1 MKGPLLL
8 IVGPTGVG
16 KTAVAVKLAGR
27 LPLEIVSA
35 DSRQVYR
42 GMDIATG
49 KPTREEQAAV
59 RHHLIDLIDP
69 DARYN
74 VARFRADALPVIE
87 AILARGR
94 LPAVVGGT
102 GLYVRALLKG
112 LRPAP
117 PADPTLRQVLEETA
131 AREGSAAL
139 HARLAGVDPLAARRL
154 HPNDRVRIIR
164 ALELHAL
171 GAFGADRP
179 PHPAPLL
186 IGERASGRGDTQ
198 GDWETGV
205 PPWHVLMVGLTR
217 PREILRAAVAERAR
231 GMVSRGMMEEV
242 ERLLTAGYDP
252 SLPSM
257 GGIGYRQFV
266 AVLRDGLD
274 PREALRLMIRDTGRY
289 ARRQLSWFARDREI
303 RWIDVDAAG
312 GIDETVE
319 LILKQITREGLIE

>member
-1 MKGPLLL
+1 MKRPLLV

-27 LPLEIVSA
+27 LPLEVVSA
-35 DSRQVYR
+35 DSRQLYR

-49 KPTREEQAAV
+49 KPTRQERAAV
-59 RHHLIDLIDP
+59 PHHLIDLIDP
-69 DARYN
+69 DERYN
-74 VARFRADALPVIE
+74 VARFRADALPVID
-87 AILARGR
+87 AIHARGR

-117 PADPTLRQVLEETA
+117 PADPALRQALEETA
-131 AREGSAAL
+131 TREGAAAL
-139 HARLAGVDPLAARRL
+139 HARLASVDPLAARRL

-164 ALELHAL
+164 ALELHTL

-179 PHPAPLL
+179 PHSD
-186 IGERASGRGDTQ
+186 GGDTK
-198 GDWETGV
+198 GNWETGV
-205 PPWHVLMVGLTR
+205 SSWRALMIGLTR
-217 PREILRAAVAERAR
+217 PREILRAAVAARAR
-231 GMVSRGMMEEV
+231 DMVSRGMMQEV
-242 ERLLTAGYDP
+242 ERLLAAGYDP

-266 AVLRDGLD
+266 AVRRDGLD

-312 GIDETVE
+312 GIEGTVE
-319 LILKQITREGLIE
+319 LVLKQITRGGLIE